1 MCWGNKQNKELEKRM
16 KIRKT
21 IMEME
26 KQINKLEEQK
36 EAYIKKGREAKERGL
51 TAQYNLAL
59 SGLKMTITQQKR
71 IMEMKLNFEITSQM
85 KDMMAMTSSFLNGMQ
100 SLSKDMVGLTNQRDF
115 ANTGKQF
122 AEAMMGAEMQVEQIE
137 SFMDETEAA
146 FSSHSYMSQDQNAE
160 IEKLMQPDMP
170 AASSNGDSLSDSLI
184 EQELEALKRRMS

>member
-1 MCWGNKQNKELEKRM
+1 MCFGNKRNKELEKRM

-36 EAYIKKGREAKERGL
+36 ETYIKKGKEAKERGL

-59 SGLKMTITQQKR
+59 SGLKMTIAQQKR

-85 KDMMAMTSSFLNGMQ
+85 KDMMEMTTNFLSGMQ
-100 SLSKDMVGLTNQRDF
+100 SLSKDMAGLTNQ
-115 ANTGKQF
+115 KQF
-122 AEAMMGAEMQVEQIE
+122 AQAGQQFSEAMMGAEMQVEQIE

-146 FSSHSYMSQDQNAE
+146 FSSHSYMSQEENAE
-160 IEKLMQPDMP
+160 IEGLMTPDI
-170 AASSNGDSLSDSLI
+170 ATSNSTDSLSDSLI
-184 EQELEALKRRMS
+184 EQELEMLKKKMN

>member
-1 MCWGNKQNKELEKRM
+1 MYFGNKRNKELEKRM

-36 EAYIKKGREAKERGL
+36 ESYIKKGKEAKERGL

-59 SGLKMTITQQKR
+59 SGLKMTIAQQKR

-85 KDMMAMTSSFLNGMQ
+85 KDMMEMTTNFLSGMQ
-100 SLSKDMVGLTNQRDF
+100 SLSKDMAGLTNQ
-115 ANTGKQF
+115 KQF
-122 AEAMMGAEMQVEQIE
+122 AQAGQQFSEAMMGAEMQVEQIE

-146 FSSHSYMSQDQNAE
+146 FSSHSYMSQEENAE
-160 IEKLMQPDMP
+160 IEGLMTPDI
-170 AASSNGDSLSDSLI
+170 ATSNSSDSLSDSLI
-184 EQELEALKRRMS
+184 EQELEMLKKKMN

>member
-1 MCWGNKQNKELEKRM
+1 MCFGNKRNKELEKRM

-36 EAYIKKGREAKERGL
+36 ESYIKKGKEAKERGL

-59 SGLKMTITQQKR
+59 SGLKMTIAQQKR

-85 KDMMAMTSSFLNGMQ
+85 KDMMEMTTNFLSGMQ
-100 SLSKDMVGLTNQRDF
+100 SLSKDMAGLTNQ
-115 ANTGKQF
+115 KQF
-122 AEAMMGAEMQVEQIE
+122 AQAGQQFSEAMMGAEMQVEQIE

-146 FSSHSYMSQDQNAE
+146 FSSHSYMSQEENAE
-160 IEKLMQPDMP
+160 IEGLMTPDI
-170 AASSNGDSLSDSLI
+170 ATSNSTDSLSDSLI
-184 EQELEALKRRMS
+184 EQELEMLKKKMN

>member
-1 MCWGNKQNKELEKRM
+1 MCFGNKRNKELEKRM

-36 EAYIKKGREAKERGL
+36 ESYIKKGKEAKERGL

-59 SGLKMTITQQKR
+59 SGLKMTIAQQKR

-85 KDMMAMTSSFLNGMQ
+85 KDMMEMTTNFLSGMQ
-100 SLSKDMVGLTNQRDF
+100 SLSKDMAGLTNQ
-115 ANTGKQF
+115 KQF
-122 AEAMMGAEMQVEQIE
+122 AQAGQQFSEAMMGAEMQVEQIE

-146 FSSHSYMSQDQNAE
+146 FSSHSYMSQDENAE
-160 IEKLMQPDMP
+160 IERLMTPDI
-170 AASSNGDSLSDSLI
+170 ATSNSTDSLSDSLI
-184 EQELEALKRRMS
+184 EQELEMLKKKMN

>member
-1 MCWGNKQNKELEKRM
+1 MCFGNKRNKELEKRM

-36 EAYIKKGREAKERGL
+36 ESYIKKGKEAKERGL

-85 KDMMAMTSSFLNGMQ
+85 KDMMEMTTNFLSGMQ
-100 SLSKDMVGLTNQRDF
+100 SLSKDMAGLTNQKQF
-115 ANTGKQF
+115 AKTGQQF

-146 FSSHSYMSQDQNAE
+146 FSSHAYMSQDENAE
-160 IEKLMQPDMP
+160 IEGLMNPDV
-170 AASSNGDSLSDSLI
+170 ATSSASDSLSDSMI
-184 EQELEALKRRMS
+184 EQELEMLKKKMG

>member
-1 MCWGNKQNKELEKRM
+1 MCFGNKRNKELEKRM

-36 EAYIKKGREAKERGL
+36 ESYIKKGKEAKERGL

-59 SGLKMTITQQKR
+59 SGLKMTIAQQKR
-71 IMEMKLNFEITSQM
+71 VMEMKLNFEITSQM
-85 KDMMAMTSSFLNGMQ
+85 KDMMEMTTNFLSGMQ
-100 SLSKDMVGLTNQRDF
+100 SLSKDMAGLTNQKQF
-115 ANTGKQF
+115 AQAGQQF

-146 FSSHSYMSQDQNAE
+146 FSSHSYMSQDETAE
-160 IEKLMQPDMP
+160 IEGLMTPDIET
-170 AASSNGDSLSDSLI
+170 SNATDSLSDSMI
-184 EQELEALKRRMS
+184 EQEMEMLKKKMG

>member
-1 MCWGNKQNKELEKRM
+1 MCFGNKRNKELEKRM

-36 EAYIKKGREAKERGL
+36 ELYIKKGKEAKERGL

-85 KDMMAMTSSFLNGMQ
+85 KDMMELTTSFLSGMQ
-100 SLSKDMVGLTNQRDF
+100 SLSKDMAGLTNQ
-115 ANTGKQF
+115 KQF
-122 AEAMMGAEMQVEQIE
+122 AQAGQQFSEAMMGAEMQVEQIE

-146 FSSHSYMSQDQNAE
+146 FSSHSYMSQDENAE
-160 IEKLMQPDMP
+160 IEGLMTPDV
-170 AASSNGDSLSDSLI
+170 ATSSSTDSLSDSMI
-184 EQELEALKRRMS
+184 EQELEMLKKKMS

>member
-1 MCWGNKQNKELEKRM
+1 MCFGNKRNKELEKRM

-36 EAYIKKGREAKERGL
+36 ESYIKKGKEAKERGL

-59 SGLKMTITQQKR
+59 SGLKMTIAQQKR

-85 KDMMAMTSSFLNGMQ
+85 KDMMEMTTNFLSGMQ
-100 SLSKDMVGLTNQRDF
+100 SLSKDMAGLTNQ
-115 ANTGKQF
+115 KQF
-122 AEAMMGAEMQVEQIE
+122 AQAGQQFSEAMMGAEMQVEQIE

-146 FSSHSYMSQDQNAE
+146 FSSHSYMSQEENAE
-160 IEKLMQPDMP
+160 IEGLMTPDI
-170 AASSNGDSLSDSLI
+170 ATSNSSDSLSDSLI
-184 EQELEALKRRMS
+184 EQELEMLKKKMN

>member
-1 MCWGNKQNKELEKRM
+1 MCFGNKRNKELEKRM

-36 EAYIKKGREAKERGL
+36 ESYIKKGKEAKERGL

-59 SGLKMTITQQKR
+59 SGLKMTIAQQKR

-85 KDMMAMTSSFLNGMQ
+85 KDMMELTTNFLSGMQ
-100 SLSKDMVGLTNQRDF
+100 SLSKDMAGLTNQ
-115 ANTGKQF
+115 KQF
-122 AEAMMGAEMQVEQIE
+122 AQAGQQFSEAMMGAEMQVEQIE

-146 FSSHSYMSQDQNAE
+146 FSSHSYMSQEENAE
-160 IEKLMQPDMP
+160 IEGLMTPDI
-170 AASSNGDSLSDSLI
+170 ATSNSTDSLSDSLI
-184 EQELEALKRRMS
+184 EQELEMLKKKMN